1 MDEYTYIYYIHIN
14 HVPYDDEIICLGTC
28 KDLFD
33 LYYFVF
39 VDDGQAPENKPILLA
54 WKNLVETELDIEQK
68 SDLKNSLRQAPK
80 VIALTYERK

>member
-1 MDEYTYIYYIHIN
+1 MVDYTYIYYIHIN
-14 HVPYDDEIICLGTC
+14 HVPYDDEIIYLGTC

-39 VDDGQAPENKPILLA
+39 EDDGQAPENKSILSA

-68 SDLKNSLRQAPK
+68 MELKDSLRQAFRCK
-80 VIALTYERK
+80 RKAY